1 MPGCVLTASDRLDI
15 LELLARADSA
25 ATRRD
30 VEGYV
35 GLFTDDAVLDG
46 EKGEQRGK
54 DASRLTVG
62 RVWQAEGTDTVH
74 LTRRDGPERF
84 QSGSRGGNVDAADS
98 EGRVDGL
105 DPQRV
110 DHHSACRESAGKM
123 ADRASHYRQELID
136 SANLL
141 ETR

>member
-1 MPGCVLTASDRLDI
+1 VPGCALTASDRLDI

-46 EKGEQRGK
+46 EKGEQRGR
-54 DASRLTVG
+54 DALRLTVG

-74 LTRRDGPERF
+74 LTLNAVID
-84 QSGSRGGNVDAADS
+84 QSGSSPDQALATSTLLILRGGSAVS
-98 EGRVDGL
+98 IHSVWTIV
-105 DPQRV
+105 QRV
-110 DHHSACRESAGKM
+110 VRVQG
-123 ADRASHYRQELID
+123 RWLIERRTIVK
-136 SANLL
+136 N
-141 ETR
+141 